1 MKRSRM
7 ISFVVFQQRIF
18 VSIFPKS
25 EPGRLQKNYAT
36 AWKIT
41 KDIILEMVMMVMMK
55 NACFAENLGMID
67 KFQEY
72 RNKIYSMN
80 IHNSQYLVYITT
92 AWKITR
98 DIILEMMMMVMMKNA
113 RFAGNL
119 GE

>member
-1 MKRSRM
+1 M

-25 EPGRLQKNYAT
+25 EPGRLQKNYAP

-67 KFQEY
+67 KFQE
-72 RNKIYSMN
+72 
-80 IHNSQYLVYITT
+80 H
-92 AWKITR
+92 
-98 DIILEMMMMVMMKNA
+98 D
-113 RFAGNL
+113 
-119 GE
+119 